1 MADLTVRQTQDRL
14 LAISNDN
21 ADTSGR
27 QVEAKLKR
35 GGKTTVVG
43 SSQGA
48 PAGDT
53 ITINL
58 EFDPGN
64 VGVGFYT
71 LFVCTDDRVIFP
83 IGDTTFT
90 IHVLED
96 C

>member
-1 MADLTVRQTQDRL
+1 MAGLAVRQTQDRL

-21 ADTSGR
+21 ADTSGK

-35 GGKTTVVG
+35 GEELTIVG

-48 PAGDT
+48 PVGDK

-58 EFDPGN
+58 SFAPGE
-64 VGVGFYT
+64 VGVGFYM

-83 IGDTTFT
+83 IDDTTFT
-90 IHVLED
+90 VRVLES

>member
-21 ADTSGR
+21 ADTSGTL
-27 QVEAKLKR
+27 VEAKLKR

-48 PAGDT
+48 PAEGK

-58 EFDPGN
+58 GFAPSKI
-64 VGVGFYT
+64 GVGFYT
-71 LFVCTDDRVIFP
+71 LFVCTKDRVIFP

-90 IHVLED
+90 VRVLES